1 MTIAPSMSECDQ
13 PTVVT
18 SQPSPTNNTIQ
29 TYGEVSNGSD
39 RSIKDPEKQNS
50 QMGNIVRDV
59 AEVMM
64 EDDIDDDNDE
74 RCHICDNLISSR
86 CTYWKCRRLSCMNR
100 ITLCVRCYS
109 NVDPPT
115 LVLEHKAHMVQR
127 N

>member
-1 MTIAPSMSECDQ
+1 MSECDQ

-39 RSIKDPEKQNS
+39 KSIKDLERQNS

-59 AEVMM
+59 AEVMLEDW
-64 EDDIDDDNDE
+64 EDDIDDDDDDNDE

-115 LVLEHKAHMVQR
+115 SVLEHKAHMVQR